1 MDERKRRVAV
11 SEQAAE
17 WLLRTKD
24 AEMSQAERLEF
35 VRWLRESPV
44 HVAEMLRIAQLH
56 GALGSFQH
64 WADITPGGAEEDTV
78 AMFPA
83 ASPRAEGRKIRGRL
97 LPLSLA
103 ASAVCAV
110 LVGSIWLIPRLGQQ
124 EFDTDIGERRE
135 VTLADGSH
143 LQIAPE
149 TRVRVRFGTKQRRV
163 VLEHGRA
170 VFRVAKDPARP
181 FVVEADR
188 TTVRAVGTAF
198 GVELERDAV
207 TVTVSHG
214 RIAVTQAPP
223 KDIPFIDAN
232 APPMPAMT
240 LVAGEQVAAR
250 AGHLSAVHHV
260 DVGRELAWAD
270 NRLVLQDDTVAEAAQ
285 LFNNANRLQLRIA
298 DPTLAARRISGV
310 FDASDPLSFVALLES
325 EQPPISAER
334 SGDELVIRL
343 AGGGSKVSP

>member
-1 MDERKRRVAV
+1 
-11 SEQAAE
+11 
-17 WLLRTKD
+17 
-24 AEMSQAERLEF
+24 
-35 VRWLRESPV
+35 
-44 HVAEMLRIAQLH
+44 MLRIAQLH
-56 GALGSFQH
+56 GALGSFPH
-64 WADITPGGAEEDTV
+64 WADITPGAAEDDTV

-83 ASPRAEGRKIRGRL
+83 ASAPAEGRKIRGRL

-110 LVGSIWLIPRLGQQ
+110 LVGSIGLFSRLGQQ

-143 LQIAPE
+143 LQIAPG
-149 TRVRVRFGTKQRRV
+149 TRVRVRLGTKQRRV

-198 GVELERDAV
+198 GVELEHDAV

-214 RIAVTQAPP
+214 RIAVTETPP

-232 APPMPAMT
+232 APPMPAMN

-250 AGHLSAVHHV
+250 AGRLSAVHHV

-298 DPTLAARRISGV
+298 DPTLAARKISGV

-343 AGGGSKVSP
+343 AGGSKVSP